1 MKSDQKLKRIFT
13 GLIRFDHFLHFV
25 VGIFF
30 FILVIYSK
38 KKTFLTAAFIGPRLV
53 SETTLG
59 TRDWTKR
66 PLLEGQKKPLQQGE
80 KILAIRIIRP
90 CDKVG

>member
-1 MKSDQKLKRIFT
+1 MKSDQKHNHIFT
-13 GLIRFDHFLHFV
+13 GLIRFHHFSHSV
-25 VGIFF
+25 VDIFF

-53 SETTLG
+53 SETTLE

-66 PLLEGQKKPLQQGE
+66 PLLEGQKKPLQ
-80 KILAIRIIRP
+80 
-90 CDKVG
+90 

>member
-1 MKSDQKLKRIFT
+1 LFWLYT
-13 GLIRFDHFLHFV
+13 P
-25 VGIFF
+25 
-30 FILVIYSK
+30 

-66 PLLEGQKKPLQQGE
+66 PLLERQNKPLQQGE